1 MSGPNK
7 YSGNQGAMKNIMD
20 KIIRTVST
28 EQVFK
33 KKMITFYHLVSKIF
47 QECVFKKKN

>member
-7 YSGNQGAMKNIMD
+7 YSANQGAMKNIMD

-28 EQVFK
+28 EQVNLV
-33 KKMITFYHLVSKIF
+33 TQNLATHHLS
-47 QECVFKKKN
+47 